1 MLTPP
6 PPMQH
11 MMQMGFQ
18 SDFGT
23 SNLNYWNQEPS
34 IPMDTY
40 GSESA
45 SLVTVLK
52 PKSSPNP
59 YLATAPSV
67 YKDARQ
73 SIYNFAANVNAL
85 EASDKKKPW
94 LQNLLRKEVT
104 YYTPTVMPTTPQIVM
119 SYSPPV
125 FESHSTSE
133 NDLPQ
138 YQFNPY
144 ESTTYRP
151 ATTVAP
157 ITMTTDELF
166 SHYKQPARPL
176 NGPMYLIIQG
186 HSRVKTYGGQQT
198 VNETINHS
206 PKMVPIEVM
215 RDAVVTH
222 VVSED
227 DHGSAMEVVH
237 THKTPQI
244 NEAKQTEKKRT
255 NSTVGSLLSLLD
267 SSFMGFFMND
277 EQSKLSGGKKTT
289 KLTENKNVKYDANH
303 TTKMT
308 TSRKS
313 TTVRMTTSLPTTNS
327 LNLDTTSSTREIS

>member
-1 MLTPP
+1 MP
-6 PPMQH
+6 H

-23 SNLNYWNQEPS
+23 LSAAHAPMPTSYWGQDPL
-34 IPMDTY
+34 DAY

-73 SIYNFAANVNAL
+73 SIYDLAANVNSL
-85 EASDKKKPW
+85 EASDKKRPW

-104 YYTPTVMPTTPQIVM
+104 YYTPTAMPTTPQIVM

-125 FESHSTSE
+125 YESHTTFDSS
-133 NDLPQ
+133 LPQ
-138 YQFNPY
+138 YRFNPY
-144 ESTTYRP
+144 ESTTSSP

-157 ITMTTDELF
+157 ISLTTDELF
-166 SHYKQPARPL
+166 SHYKQPNEPL
-176 NGPMYLIIQG
+176 HGPMYLIIQG
-186 HSRVKTYGGQQT
+186 HSKVKTYGGQQM
-198 VNETINHS
+198 VNETINHL
-206 PKMVPIEVM
+206 PKMVPIEMV
-215 RDAVVTH
+215 RDPVVAH

-227 DHGSAMEVVH
+227 ERGGAMQVLHMHH
-237 THKTPQI
+237 TPPVSG
-244 NEAKQTEKKRT
+244 AKQTAVTDTNKA
-255 NSTVGSLLSLLD
+255 NSTVDSLLSLLD

-277 EQSKLSGGKKTT
+277 SQAKLSGDKKAN
-289 KLTENKNVKYDANH
+289 KLTEHKNGKHVEKHATK
-303 TTKMT
+303 TTATKKSTAVRPT
-308 TSRKS
+308 TSAPDTIS
-313 TTVRMTTSLPTTNS
+313 TNS
-327 LNLDTTSSTREIS
+327 DRPSTSQDTS